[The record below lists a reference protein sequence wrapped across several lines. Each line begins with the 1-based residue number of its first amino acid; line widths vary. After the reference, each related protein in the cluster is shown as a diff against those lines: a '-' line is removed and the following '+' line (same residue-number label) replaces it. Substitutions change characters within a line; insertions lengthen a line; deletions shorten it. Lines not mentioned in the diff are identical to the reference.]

1 MLMRT
6 PAGQLNF
13 ILMLQIEIDRLD
25 LVGSSAMKIKM
36 IVPTACF
43 SKLSFLSV
51 APLGPRASYLFN
63 AQAAQII
70 VG

>member
-1 MLMRT
+1 
-6 PAGQLNF
+6 
-13 ILMLQIEIDRLD
+13 MLQIEIDRLD

-51 APLGPRASYLFN
+51 ASLGPRASYLFN